1 MTDFPKIGFVG
12 LGNMGGPMCL
22 RLLAAGY
29 PVTAFDLNPEA
40 MARATAA
47 GARAASSAADCA
59 AGSHIFL
66 TSLPRPDH
74 VETVMAGEQGALAR
88 LKKDSLWIDL
98 TTNRKEMVEAF
109 AAQAPSGVSVV
120 DAPVT
125 GAVDGAR
132 NGKLTLFVGGSAPDF
147 ARAEAV
153 LRHLGMVIHCG
164 PLGTGNV
171 VKLVTNQLWFIYAAA
186 IGEGFATGLANGVE
200 LGTLWHAIQNSVGD
214 SFVVR
219 HDAPS
224 IFAGHYDPSFSL
236 DLCLKDLRL
245 IQELNRNVR
254 AALPMTVAAEGAFA
268 LAASRYGAAA
278 AELHVVKRIE
288 DDAGLSMRLKGDWV
302 PPWEQ

>member
-29 PVTAFDLNPEA
+29 PVPAFDLNPEA

-109 AAQAPSGVSVV
+109 AAQAPSGVSLPLRAISPVPKRSCGIWV
-120 DAPVT
+120 WSFTVARLAPAMLSNLSPT
-125 GAVDGAR
+125 S
-132 NGKLTLFVGGSAPDF
+132 FGSSMPLRL
-147 ARAEAV
+147 ARA
-153 LRHLGMVIHCG
+153 LRRG
-164 PLGTGNV
+164 
-171 VKLVTNQLWFIYAAA
+171 
-186 IGEGFATGLANGVE
+186 
-200 LGTLWHAIQNSVGD
+200 
-214 SFVVR
+214 
-219 HDAPS
+219 
-224 IFAGHYDPSFSL
+224 
-236 DLCLKDLRL
+236 
-245 IQELNRNVR
+245 
-254 AALPMTVAAEGAFA
+254 LPMGSSWGRSGMQSRTRSATA
-268 LAASRYGAAA
+268 LLCAMTRRRSLQGITTPVFRWTSA
-278 AELHVVKRIE
+278 
-288 DDAGLSMRLKGDWV
+288 
-302 PPWEQ
+302 